1 MLDIKNLKVVGTRT
15 VSRSVL
21 MVRKYS
27 PEILTTVGVVGV
39 VAAAV
44 LGAKATLKLEETVDE
59 MRSDI
64 DYVHRK
70 QTKGSEDYSDL
81 DFKRDITT
89 AYVKGTKNVV
99 KLYAPAV
106 TLGLASIGC
115 IVGAH
120 GIMRKRNVA
129 IAAAY
134 KAMESSFAEYRKRV
148 AEELGEDQERD
159 IRFNVKEEGVVGE
172 DGKEHIVKKSNG
184 LKHSEYAKC
193 FDEYSTAWRKTADYN
208 LQFLRFQQQYAND
221 RLQSRGHLFLNE
233 VYDSL
238 GLPHTQAGAV
248 VGWVVDSKNGDTFV
262 DFGIYDIDNENA
274 RAFINGFE
282 KAIWLDFNVD
292 GVIYD
297 LLP

>member
-1 MLDIKNLKVVGTRT
+1 MLDIKNLKTIGTR
-15 VSRSVL
+15 SIARSTL

-64 DYVHRK
+64 DYVNRK
-70 QTKGSEDYSDL
+70 KEKGSEDYSDL
-81 DFKRDITT
+81 DYKRDITT
-89 AYVKGTKNVV
+89 AYVKGSKNVT

-129 IAAAY
+129 LAAAY
-134 KAMESSFAEYRKRV
+134 KAVESSFAEYRKRV
-148 AEELGEDQERD
+148 QEELGEEQERD
-159 IRFNVKEEGVVGE
+159 IRFGVKEEGVVGD
-172 DGKEHIVKKSNG
+172 DGKEHIVKRSNG

-193 FDEYSTAWRKTADYN
+193 FDECSTAWRKTPEYN

-221 RLQSRGHLFLNE
+221 RLQARGHLFLNE

-238 GLPHTQAGAV
+238 GLPHTKAGSV
-248 VGWVVDSKNGDTFV
+248 VGWVVDGEGDDFV

-274 RAFINGFE
+274 RAFVNGLE
-282 KAIWLDFNVD
+282 RSIWLDFNVD
-292 GVIYD
+292 GVIFD